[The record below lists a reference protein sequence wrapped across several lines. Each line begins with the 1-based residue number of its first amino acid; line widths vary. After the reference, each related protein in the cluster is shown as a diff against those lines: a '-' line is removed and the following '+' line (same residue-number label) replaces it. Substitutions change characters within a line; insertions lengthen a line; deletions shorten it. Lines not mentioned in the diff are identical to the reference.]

1 MTPILYIKM
10 AIAAIALLVS
20 FYLGKKIEESHWVQR
35 EIELN
40 QQAVDAKAAA
50 DKKVAAISN
59 AYEQMRSAKQST
71 QINISRSLSSE
82 IAQNRSQYDCPVPS
96 AAKLLIGQAASAAN
110 SSSTKPSG
118 AVQKN

>member
-1 MTPILYIKM
+1 MNPLLYVKL

-20 FYLGKKIEESHWVQR
+20 FYLGKKIEESHWVKR

-40 QQAVDAKAAA
+40 QKAVDAKDAA

-59 AYEQMRSAKQST
+59 AYEQMRNVKQTT
-71 QINISRSLSSE
+71 QTNITRSLSSE
-82 IAQNRSQYDCPVPS
+82 INQNRSQYDCPVPT

-110 SSSTKPSG
+110 SSSSKPG
-118 AVQKN
+118 GTVQKN

>member
-1 MTPILYIKM
+1 MSPLLYVKM
-10 AIAAIALLVS
+10 AIAVIALLVS
-20 FYLGKKIEESHWVQR
+20 FYLGKKIEESHWVKR

-71 QINISRSLSSE
+71 QTKITRSLSSE
-82 IAQNRSQYDCPVPS
+82 IAKNRSQYDCPVPD
-96 AAKLLIGQAASAAN
+96 AAKLLIQQAASAAN
-110 SSSTKPSG
+110 SSSSKPGG
-118 AVQKN
+118 AVSKN